1 MEIFA
6 IIVLAGVC
14 LWLGW
19 KLSRLEKGIRVI
31 LDALHAESLPDRY
44 TLHPAARE
52 GSLAQVSRAV
62 FDSLDEAKLQKSLAN
77 SRREI
82 LDFVMNQIED
92 ALFIT
97 DAQQIIKYTNHA
109 AQKFFSDGE
118 ISLGSQLIEECLD
131 HRIADHA
138 AGVLETGFR
147 KQKIITQTNPP
158 KSFIVDAGPIDSN
171 HPLGPGIWILI
182 RDITD
187 EVQTEQ
193 IRKDF
198 VANASHELRT
208 PLSIIK
214 GHLEMLEEEIDS
226 KTFQV
231 LQKHTERIT
240 KIVDDMLTISKLENN
255 DPEDRML
262 NKMDFDFGECINGI
276 VEQLQPLIAEHNTV
290 LSIGLPKKKLRKF
303 YGDRFYF
310 DQIFFNLIENALKQ
324 NPKPGIKIEV
334 NISREKQTDA
344 FVIEVIDNGVGI
356 PNAALKDIFKRFYR
370 VEAHHSQA
378 IKGTGLG
385 LSIVKRAV
393 EAHHGLV
400 TVESQAGKRTCFRII
415 LPLQLTEEG

>member
-1 MEIFA
+1 VEIFA

-334 NISREKQTDA
+334 NISREK
-344 FVIEVIDNGVGI
+344 
-356 PNAALKDIFKRFYR
+356 
-370 VEAHHSQA
+370 
-378 IKGTGLG
+378 
-385 LSIVKRAV
+385 
-393 EAHHGLV
+393 
-400 TVESQAGKRTCFRII
+400 
-415 LPLQLTEEG
+415 